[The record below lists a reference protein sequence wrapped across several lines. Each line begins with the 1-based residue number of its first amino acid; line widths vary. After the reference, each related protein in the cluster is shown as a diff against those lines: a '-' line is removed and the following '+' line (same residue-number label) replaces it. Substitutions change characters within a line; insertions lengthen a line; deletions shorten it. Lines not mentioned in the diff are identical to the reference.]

1 MGQVILS
8 LEEYEELKKKAD
20 AGEIA
25 RDVANSYRD
34 IFKLYKS
41 YGDDKIVLEIKVK
54 KAAEILKSMIV
65 ESEFNDGTYEVEVD
79 ENNLDYGANVAEY
92 YVKAVKKQDKVTEE
106 LAEEEDTSHG
116 N

>member
-1 MGQVILS
+1 MGQVLLS
-8 LEEYEELKKKAD
+8 LEEYEVLKKKAD

-25 RDVANSYRD
+25 RDVANGYRD

-54 KAAEILKSMIV
+54 KAAEILKSMLV

-79 ENNLDYGANVAEY
+79 EDNLDYGANVAEY
-92 YVKAVKKQDKVTEE
+92 YVKAVKKKEKLEEAETQEEAEQDE
-106 LAEEEDTSHG
+106 
-116 N
+116 